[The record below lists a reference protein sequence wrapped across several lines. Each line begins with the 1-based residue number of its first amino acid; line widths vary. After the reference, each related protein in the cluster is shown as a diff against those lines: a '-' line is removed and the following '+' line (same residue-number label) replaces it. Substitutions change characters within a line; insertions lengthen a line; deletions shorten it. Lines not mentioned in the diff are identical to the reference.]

1 MSEPAPLR
9 ELRELLSAFLARP
22 LGGTLVIGCL
32 DPDMLLLLHAL
43 DSLDTASPADRFLI
57 YGAPFTAPE
66 PYTDDLVDL
75 VARVTQRPP
84 PPVAEP
90 IVRLRMVITD
100 LLAGLPIGDH
110 RLVVALAPIH
120 IRDPAAFTALVTPL
134 LTPPFP
140 DVLRIVLRDDLAAPR
155 HFRSAATC
163 PARQVVA
170 HEFHLP
176 VGSHLSDA
184 ATIARDPVLP
194 PDARSQALLQLG
206 LHAITHGHLDEAVAS
221 CEAALGLAESPQIL
235 AMALAFHAD
244 ALHARGNL
252 TDARD
257 GAALAL
263 TEALACNS
271 SPIVLHAAM
280 SLGEL
285 SQRLGDRETAT
296 ACFELVERTAIQ
308 NPHLQ
313 TLARE
318 KRFALALDPPC

>member
-1 MSEPAPLR
+1 MSEPTPLR
-9 ELRELLSAFLARP
+9 ELRELLSALLARP
-22 LGGTLVIGCL
+22 LGGALVVGCP

-43 DSLDTASPADRFLI
+43 DSLDTASPADRFFI
-57 YGAPFTAPE
+57 HGAPFTAPE
-66 PYTDDLVDL
+66 PYVDDLVAL
-75 VARVTQRPP
+75 IARVTQRPP
-84 PPVAEP
+84 PPPAEP
-90 IVRLRMVITD
+90 IARLRVVIAD
-100 LLAGLPIGDH
+100 LLAGLPVGDH

-120 IRDPAAFTALVTPL
+120 IRDPDAFTALVTPL

-140 DVLRIVLRDDLAAPR
+140 DALRIVLRDDLAAPR

-163 PARQVVA
+163 PSRQVAA

-184 ATIARDPVLP
+184 ATTARDPDQP

-206 LHAITHGHLDEAVAS
+206 LHAITHGHLDDAVAS
-221 CEAALGLAESPQIL
+221 CEAALGLAVSPQVL
-235 AMALAFHAD
+235 AMALAFRAD
-244 ALHARGNL
+244 ALHARGDL
-252 TDARD
+252 ADARD

-285 SQRLGDRETAT
+285 SQRLGDPETAT
-296 ACFELVERTAIQ
+296 ACFEIVERTATQ
-308 NPHLQ
+308 YPHLQ
-313 TLARE
+313 AHARE
-318 KRFALALDPPC
+318 RRLALIPDPPC